1 MGETL
6 GADNGSCMRYD
17 LFRYSEPE
25 GQIGYAFVADDE
37 RKQDMLDVQAQGA
50 TAEWIWSYEADTA
63 EKAIEAL
70 NKLME
75 ETDWHP

>member
-1 MGETL
+1 
-6 GADNGSCMRYD
+6 MRYD

-37 RKQDMLDVQAQGA
+37 HKQDMLDVQTQGA
-50 TAEWIWSYEADTA
+50 TAEWIWSYEADSA

-70 NKLME
+70 NNLME
-75 ETDWHP
+75 EADGNP